1 VFDTGASVNKKER
14 TAGQADIDRGTMLLG
29 LVATGVRLYDAPGD
43 PVPEST
49 LAAERAVFALQFDPV
64 WRILTNDDH
73 RWLREKL
80 DDERPAF
87 SHMVADYKAR
97 GALIDEKG
105 PSER

>member
-1 VFDTGASVNKKER
+1 MFDTGASRQQKER

-29 LVATGVRLYDAPGD
+29 LLGDRSALSVRCPGD

-49 LAAERAVFALQFDPV
+49 LAAERAVFALQFRPRLAHTDQRRPPV
-64 WRILTNDDH
+64 T
-73 RWLREKL
+73 REKL

-105 PSER
+105 PER